1 MTSVQLVTGWKR
13 RRAEFDVGCVSE
25 GLVGHVWGNQSQ
37 TGRQLPIPGK
47 MWGHI
52 KERSCHRRRHQQSS
66 FATVMAKYALFG
78 ITLFAALSSAIRP
91 TILQPLPKHF
101 KEGKSSVVYIKDR
114 LNNLPM
120 GFHHTDDGNQPGLL
134 C

>member
-1 MTSVQLVTGWKR
+1 
-13 RRAEFDVGCVSE
+13 
-25 GLVGHVWGNQSQ
+25 
-37 TGRQLPIPGK
+37 
-47 MWGHI
+47 
-52 KERSCHRRRHQQSS
+52 
-66 FATVMAKYALFG
+66 MAKYALFG
-78 ITLFAALSSAIRP
+78 ITLFAALSSASRP

>member
-1 MTSVQLVTGWKR
+1 MV
-13 RRAEFDVGCVSE
+13 
-25 GLVGHVWGNQSQ
+25 
-37 TGRQLPIPGK
+37 
-47 MWGHI
+47 
-52 KERSCHRRRHQQSS
+52 
-66 FATVMAKYALFG
+66 KYVLFG
-78 ITLFAALSSAIRP
+78 ITLFAALSSATGSRP

-120 GFHHTDDGNQPGLL
+120 GFHHTDDGNQPVLL